1 MIRGR
6 NRMKYTDEQRIAKIK
21 EYTDK
26 LLEYV
31 KKAEITIP
39 VAGIKLLRSALVAL
53 LFLLILFEKSKECT
67 KRIYNGYIIV
77 LRLNHQEES
86 IDAVQCF
93 VS

>member
-1 MIRGR
+1 
-6 NRMKYTDEQRIAKIK
+6 MKYTDEQRID
-21 EYTDK
+21 ETDN
-26 LLEYV
+26 LLSGSIY
-31 KKAEITIP
+31 AASQGSIP

-53 LFLLILFEKSKECT
+53 LFLLILFEKSKKCT

>member
-6 NRMKYTDEQRIAKIK
+6 NRMKYTDEQRID
-21 EYTDK
+21 ETDN
-26 LLEYV
+26 LLSGSIY
-31 KKAEITIP
+31 AASQGSIP

-53 LFLLILFEKSKECT
+53 LFLLVLFEKSKECT